1 MEIEALKE
9 FTPIPFWFWN
19 DYLSE
24 EEILRQMKE
33 MKDKGVDGF
42 VIHPRKGLPKEIE
55 YLSAEYF
62 HYVRFAVQKAKE
74 MDMKVVLYDEAMYPS
89 GSAHGE
95 VVKADP
101 SFASKGLLKNGD
113 SYELVP
119 SGGTIRGVHPGED
132 DGEENAP
139 KSADLLNP
147 KAVAKFIEITHEKY
161 YSELS
166 EYFGDTIIAFFTDE
180 PNILGRNSRE
190 DVIPWS
196 EGLLEEFKSAG
207 GTEEELKY
215 LFESGCVDKSEA
227 FNAKSED
234 IDSSDNPNVSNK
246 SVNISDNSMTVENG
260 NRAFLAKRI
269 YKQVIHERLANSYYK
284 QLSDWCVSHGID
296 LTGHPEKSTDIGYL
310 KYFQRPCQDIVWRF
324 VEPEDGHAIEGEHS
338 TMGKCSSDSARHRG
352 KRRNGNE
359 CFGCCGERQDPKL
372 FTEQDMRWYLN
383 WLFVRGVNLVYPH
396 AFYYSI
402 REDRGDERPPEVG
415 LNNPFWPQYRKMS
428 DFIKRMCYLN
438 TDSYNCAQVAIL
450 CGADTLS
457 WKIAKPLFTN
467 QIEFNYLEAE
477 LLPECKIADGK
488 ISIAAQKYSVLIAEQ
503 EEYES
508 LNESDKNLLKEFAKS
523 GGKLLIAC
531 GKLLNSS
538 ASEAASV
545 NGELYANNAINED
558 DAVTV
563 RNDQELVE
571 HVLENVRRELYFSG
585 DTYDLRCSHIV
596 KDGKDILILTNE
608 GMEPITVSIKSG
620 EFRTVS
626 LWNPYT
632 LESRTD
638 VENITIEPCDL
649 WIMELE
655 ENVICH

>member
-1 MEIEALKE
+1 MEIKTLKE

-19 DYLSE
+19 DELSE
-24 EEILRQMKE
+24 NEILRQMKE

-42 VIHPRKGLPKEIE
+42 VIHPRKGLPSSIG
-55 YLSAEYF
+55 YLSDEYF
-62 HYVRFAVQKAKE
+62 HYVKFAVKMAKE

-95 VVKADP
+95 VVKADI
-101 SFASKGLLKNGD
+101 SFASKGLNRIRKD
-113 SYELVP
+113 SVIGGKRIIAQTIEDGEQIVYTLEE
-119 SGGTIRGVHPGED
+119 SGGTIRGVHPLED

-147 KAVAKFIEITHEKY
+147 KAVAKFIELTHEKY
-161 YSELS
+161 YAELS

-180 PNILGRNSRE
+180 PNILGRNARE
-190 DVIPWS
+190 DIIPWT
-196 EGLLEEFKSAG
+196 EGLIDEFKAAG
-207 GTEEELKY
+207 GKEEDLHY
-215 LFESGCVDKSEA
+215 LFEDTAS
-227 FNAKSED
+227 D
-234 IDSSDNPNVSNK
+234 IS
-246 SVNISDNSMTVENG
+246 IST
-260 NRAFLAKRI
+260 KRI
-269 YKQVIHERLANSYYK
+269 YRQVVHNRLANSYYK

-359 CFGCCGERQDPKL
+359 CFGCCGQRQDPKL
-372 FTEQDMRWYLN
+372 FTEKDMRWYLN
-383 WLFVRGVNLVYPH
+383 WLFVRGVNLIYPH

-415 LNNPFWPQYRKMS
+415 LNNPFWPEYHKMS

-438 TDSYNCAQVAIL
+438 TDSVNCAQVAIL

-477 LLPECKIADGK
+477 RLSECRISDGK
-488 ISIAAQKYSVLIAEQ
+488 IHIASQEYSVLITEP
-503 EEYES
+503 EEYKA
-508 LNESDKNLLKEFAKS
+508 LCESDKSLLKEFEQS
-523 GGKLLIAC
+523 GGKLLI
-531 GKLLNSS
+531 GGGNDRELLQFVLNS
-538 ASEAASV
+538 
-545 NGELYANNAINED
+545 I
-558 DAVTV
+558 
-563 RNDQELVE
+563 
-571 HVLENVRRELYFSG
+571 HRELTFSG

-596 KDGKDILILTNE
+596 KDGKNLLILANE
-608 GMEPITVSIKSG
+608 GLKPITVNWEDG
-620 EFRTVS
+620 EYRGIS

-632 LESRTD
+632 LETMAATGSM
-638 VENITIEPCDL
+638 TIEPCDL
-649 WIMELE
+649 WIMEI
-655 ENVICH
+655 V

>member
-42 VIHPRKGLPKEIE
+42 VIHPRKGLPSSIG
-55 YLSAEYF
+55 YLSDEYF
-62 HYVRFAVQKAKE
+62 HYVKFVVKKAKE

-101 SFASKGLLKNGD
+101 SFSSKGLLKRGD

-132 DGEENAP
+132 DGEGSAP

-147 KAVAKFIEITHEKY
+147 KAVAKFIELTHEKY

-166 EYFGDTIIAFFTDE
+166 EYFGNTIIAFFTDE
-180 PNILGRNSRE
+180 PNILGRNARE

-196 EGLLEEFKSAG
+196 EGLLDEFKAAG
-207 GTEEELKY
+207 GCEEDLKY
-215 LFESGCVDKSEA
+215 LFGS
-227 FNAKSED
+227 AKENEKPFEGQKGKAED
-234 IDSSDNPNVSNK
+234 AGS
-246 SVNISDNSMTVENG
+246 
-260 NRAFLAKRI
+260 RARQI
-269 YKQVIHERLANSYYK
+269 YKQVVNNRLSNSYYK
-284 QLSDWCVSHGID
+284 QLSDWCVNHKID

-352 KRRNGNE
+352 RRRNGNE
-359 CFGCCGERQDPKL
+359 CFGCCGERQNPKL

-415 LNNPFWPQYRKMS
+415 LYNPFWPEYRKMS

-438 TDSYNCAQVAIL
+438 TDSVNQAQVAIL
-450 CGADTLS
+450 CGDDTLS

-477 LLPECKIADGK
+477 LLSECNISDGK
-488 ISIAAQKYSVLIAEQ
+488 IHIASQKYSILITEPN
-503 EEYES
+503 EYNNLYER
-508 LNESDKNLLKEFAKS
+508 EKTLLKEFEQG
-523 GGKLLIAC
+523 GGKLLIA
-531 GKLLNSS
+531 
-538 ASEAASV
+538 
-545 NGELYANNAINED
+545 NGELSESVLSAGYYAD
-558 DAVTV
+558 DAAIV
-563 RNDQELVE
+563 RNDQELLLF
-571 HVLENVRRELYFSG
+571 VLNRTRRELVFSG

-608 GMEPITVSIKSG
+608 GMKPITVNIKPC
-620 EFRTVS
+620 EYRPLS

-632 LESRTD
+632 LESRED
-638 VENITIEPCDL
+638 VENMTIEPCDL
-649 WIMELE
+649 WIMEIEVNDLSRTGSL
-655 ENVICH
+655 